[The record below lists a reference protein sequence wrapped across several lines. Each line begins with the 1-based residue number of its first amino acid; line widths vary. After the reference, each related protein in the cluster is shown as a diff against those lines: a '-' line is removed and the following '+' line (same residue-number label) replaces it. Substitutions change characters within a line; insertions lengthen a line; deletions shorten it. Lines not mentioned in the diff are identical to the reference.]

1 MKILVINCGS
11 SSIKYRLFDIDSN
24 GKHDELAKGLVEKVG
39 AKDAKVTHQYDS
51 QKESMTLPIPDYKT
65 GIANIYDKLRGHGL
79 INGDLGGIGHRVL
92 HAAEAYQESVIIDKD
107 VIREIDRCIELGPLH
122 NPANLAGILACQEI
136 FPGLKQV
143 AVFDTA
149 FFQTL
154 APEAFMYAFP
164 YEWYEKYRIR
174 RYGFHGTSH
183 RFITHQ
189 ASKYLK
195 KPKNEVNLITMHLGN
210 GSSVTA
216 VRNGKAVDTS
226 MGLTPLEGLM
236 MGTRCGDI
244 DPAALFYYHGKT
256 NVSFDDLRTIIEKKS
271 GLLGVSGVSG
281 DLRDVYTAADA
292 GNDRAKLAIKMLARR
307 VKKYIGAYMMQVP
320 NLDAFVFTGGIG
332 ENAWRMREAIMA
344 DLEHVGIKLDK
355 DKNEHLKLPEAGAE
369 IQAADSRYKIV
380 VIPTNEELA
389 IARDTLELVEGRKA

>member
-11 SSIKYRLFDIDSN
+11 SSIKYRLFDIDNN
-24 GKHDELAKGLVEKVG
+24 GKHDELAKGLVERVG
-39 AKDAKVTHQYDS
+39 SQDAKVTHQYDS

-65 GIANIYDKLRGHGL
+65 GIANISDKLHSHGL

-136 FPGLKQV
+136 FPTLPQV

-154 APEAFMYAFP
+154 KPEAFMYAFP

-195 KPKNEVNLITMHLGN
+195 KPKSEVNLITMHLGN

-216 VRNGKAVDTS
+216 VRGGKAIDTS

-256 NVSFDDLRTIIEKKS
+256 NASFDEIRTIIEKKS

-292 GNDRAKLAIKMLARR
+292 GNQRADLAIKMLARR

-320 NLDAFVFTGGIG
+320 NLDALVFTGGIG
-332 ENAWRMREAIMA
+332 ENAWRMRSAIMA
-344 DLEHVGIKLDK
+344 DLEHVGIKLDPE
-355 DKNEHLKLPEAGAE
+355 KNEHLKLPEEGAE
-369 IQAADSRYKIV
+369 IQAADSRFKII

-389 IARDTLELVEGRKA
+389 IARDTLELVEPRKA